1 MAEEKTKCKSYEIYK
16 TAVEGVTMNGDKMKE
31 LDELPEKIQNA
42 WCAIDKYYLSQILKL
57 LAIIEGYRNTREEEN
72 TMKRENAMSE
82 DEFLA

>member
-1 MAEEKTKCKSYEIYK
+1 MSEEKTECKSYEIYK

-57 LAIIEGYRNTREEEN
+57 LAVLEGCRDTREEEN
-72 TMKRENAMSE
+72 TIKREDAMIE
-82 DEFLA
+82 GEFLA